1 MFNFLK
7 MFSKKNVQET
17 NIQVSEEV
25 QPIELLKAS
34 LKNYE
39 QFKTEKEIRDEAKR
53 RYDKKLLYYFWLG
66 HIETILEKI
75 DEKIIEKTEA
85 VKNGEFVTNHLYVE
99 FKFSVHDLYFYQM
112 LKKDIEEKF
121 GEDIKEIFVRYI
133 YGFDYNNY
141 PYVRKSL
148 TTSVHI
154 FLNLD
159 GLKVNKPEDV
169 FSQHNNIIHD
179 FISIV
184 VHDDNESDQ
193 WKTDKL
199 NGSDIKTNIT
209 EKDFDFLKEISN
221 V

>member
-1 MFNFLK
+1 M
-7 MFSKKNVQET
+7 KKN
-17 NIQVSEEV
+17 
-25 QPIELLKAS
+25 
-34 LKNYE
+34 
-39 QFKTEKEIRDEAKR
+39 
-53 RYDKKLLYYFWLG
+53 
-66 HIETILEKI
+66 
-75 DEKIIEKTEA
+75 
-85 VKNGEFVTNHLYVE
+85 
-99 FKFSVHDLYFYQM
+99 
-112 LKKDIEEKF
+112 
-121 GEDIKEIFVRYI
+121 